1 MAIDRET
8 VEKVAL
14 LARLALSEDEI
25 ERMTRDLDSIFEHID
40 KLQQLDTAGIEPMAH
55 ASSAASVFRDD
66 AVRTPLPRSKA
77 LAAGPDTDEEFF
89 RVPPV
94 IE

>member
-8 VEKVAL
+8 VVKVAQ

-25 ERMTRDLDSIFEHID
+25 TRLTKDLGSIFGHID
-40 KLQQLDTAGIEPMAH
+40 KLQQLDTAGVEPMAH
-55 ASSAASVFRDD
+55 AASQDNVFRDD
-66 AVRTPLPRSKA
+66 TSRPSLPQAKA

-94 IE
+94 LE